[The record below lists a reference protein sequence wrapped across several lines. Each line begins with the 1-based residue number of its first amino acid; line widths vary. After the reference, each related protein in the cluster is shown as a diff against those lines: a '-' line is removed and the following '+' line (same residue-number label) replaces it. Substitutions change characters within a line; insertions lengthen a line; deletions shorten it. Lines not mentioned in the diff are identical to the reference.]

1 MPRRDWN
8 AKLDRE
14 YELLHERLA
23 RAGAA
28 RLGPRRPVR
37 ALPGVRPRQPRVSS
51 WRNGVRAGRW
61 LSLRPHDSRD
71 MCTALRTQAIC
82 RDRDSPVMTLARSTL
97 SAPS

>member
-14 YELLHERLA
+14 YERLYEQLA

-37 ALPGVRPRQPRVSS
+37 SLPDVRPKRPRPMGA
-51 WRNGVRAGRW
+51 RR
-61 LSLRPHDSRD
+61 
-71 MCTALRTQAIC
+71 TA
-82 RDRDSPVMTLARSTL
+82 
-97 SAPS
+97 

>member
-14 YELLHERLA
+14 YERLYEQLA

-37 ALPGVRPRQPRVSS
+37 SLHDVRPRRPRPMGA
-51 WRNGVRAGRW
+51 RR
-61 LSLRPHDSRD
+61 
-71 MCTALRTQAIC
+71 TA
-82 RDRDSPVMTLARSTL
+82 
-97 SAPS
+97 

>member
-14 YELLHERLA
+14 YERLDEQLA

-37 ALPGVRPRQPRVSS
+37 SLPDVRPRGP
-51 WRNGVRAGRW
+51 
-61 LSLRPHDSRD
+61 RPHGARR
-71 MCTALRTQAIC
+71 TA
-82 RDRDSPVMTLARSTL
+82 
-97 SAPS
+97 

>member
-14 YELLHERLA
+14 YERLYEQLA

-37 ALPGVRPRQPRVSS
+37 SLPDVRSRRS
-51 WRNGVRAGRW
+51 
-61 LSLRPHDSRD
+61 RPVGPGAPPDQ
-71 MCTALRTQAIC
+71 TALLPRAAPPS
-82 RDRDSPVMTLARSTL
+82 DRSPTPASAR
-97 SAPS
+97 

>member
-14 YELLHERLA
+14 YERLYEQLA

-37 ALPGVRPRQPRVSS
+37 SLPDVRSRRS
-51 WRNGVRAGRW
+51 
-61 LSLRPHDSRD
+61 RPVGARR
-71 MCTALRTQAIC
+71 TA
-82 RDRDSPVMTLARSTL
+82 
-97 SAPS
+97 

>member
-14 YELLHERLA
+14 YERLYERLA

-37 ALPGVRPRQPRVSS
+37 GLPDVRPGQPRPV
-51 WRNGVRAGRW
+51 GR
-61 LSLRPHDSRD
+61 R
-71 MCTALRTQAIC
+71 TA
-82 RDRDSPVMTLARSTL
+82 
-97 SAPS
+97 

>member
-14 YELLHERLA
+14 YERLYEQLA

-37 ALPGVRPRQPRVSS
+37 SLPEKRPRRPRPTGVRR
-51 WRNGVRAGRW
+51 
-61 LSLRPHDSRD
+61 
-71 MCTALRTQAIC
+71 TA
-82 RDRDSPVMTLARSTL
+82 
-97 SAPS
+97 